1 MVVNNDIDLELV
13 MEGISESLDRIIP
26 KDISYNILGII

>member
-13 MEGISESLDRIIP
+13 MEGITQSLERIMP
-26 KDISYNILGII
+26 EDISYNILGII